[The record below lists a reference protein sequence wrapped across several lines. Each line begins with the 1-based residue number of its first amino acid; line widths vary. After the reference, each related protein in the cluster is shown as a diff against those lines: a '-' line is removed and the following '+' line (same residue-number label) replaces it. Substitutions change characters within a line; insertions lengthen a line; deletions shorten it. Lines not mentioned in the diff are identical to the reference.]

1 MTQTDNKRIHVAGS
15 CIPLPGNNIDTDRI
29 IPARF
34 MKCVTFEGLEA
45 YAFYEERFNDDGA
58 EKEHSMNDPRFKG
71 GSIFIVNKN
80 FGCGSSREH
89 APQAMARFG
98 MKAIIGESFAEIF
111 IGNCVSLGI
120 PAVTADAEA
129 IVALSQ
135 AIEANPTLEVQID
148 LDEKVARYSDLIVV
162 VDIPEAARQSL
173 IEGTW
178 DSTAQLYANLEQ
190 INVCIEA
197 LPYI

>member
-1 MTQTDNKRIHVAGS
+1 MTQTESKRVHVAGS

-34 MKCVTFEGLEA
+34 MKCITFDGLEA
-45 YAFYEERFNDDGA
+45 YAFYDERFNYDGS
-58 EKEHSMNDPRFKG
+58 EKEHPMNDSRFKG
-71 GSIFIVNKN
+71 GSIFLVNKN

-98 MKAIIGESFAEIF
+98 LKAIIGESFAEIF

-129 IVALSQ
+129 IAALNQ
-135 AIEANPTLEVQID
+135 AVEANPALEVQID
-148 LDEKVARYSDLIVV
+148 LDEKMVRYSNIIVA

-178 DSTAQLYANLEQ
+178 DSTAQLYGNLEQ
-190 INVCIEA
+190 INACIEA